1 MTIIRSSYTA
11 SEKIAVVELAQNT
24 SLANAERV
32 KGISRSQIS
41 RWIKNIDKLK
51 KPNHQIN
58 V

>member
-32 KGISRSQIS
+32 KGVSRSQIS
-41 RWIKNIDKLK
+41 
-51 KPNHQIN
+51 
-58 V
+58 